1 MAVKNYLTAGV
12 DSQEGEVNKALM
24 MEIMKVKVIQ
34 TNQCGILEI
43 KRDWDWQNLP

>member
-1 MAVKNYLTAGV
+1 MWIAKK
-12 DSQEGEVNKALM
+12 VNKALM

-43 KRDWDWQNLP
+43 KRLGLAEFAMIVNDHQAE